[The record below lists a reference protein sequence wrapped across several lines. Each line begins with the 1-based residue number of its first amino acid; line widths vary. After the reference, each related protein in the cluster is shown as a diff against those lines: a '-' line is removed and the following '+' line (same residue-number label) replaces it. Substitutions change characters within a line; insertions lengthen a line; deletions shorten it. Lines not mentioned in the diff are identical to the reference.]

1 MRYYGSC
8 SGRSGASYQFDK
20 NQIITAPDNEF
31 EEKTAEDISG
41 DFEERKVIEINGDS
55 VETSSF
61 KKRGRPKKNK

>member
-8 SGRSGASYQFDK
+8 SGQSGASYQFDK

-31 EEKTAEDISG
+31 EENTAEDISG
-41 DFEERKVIEINGDS
+41 DFEERKVIEINGDN